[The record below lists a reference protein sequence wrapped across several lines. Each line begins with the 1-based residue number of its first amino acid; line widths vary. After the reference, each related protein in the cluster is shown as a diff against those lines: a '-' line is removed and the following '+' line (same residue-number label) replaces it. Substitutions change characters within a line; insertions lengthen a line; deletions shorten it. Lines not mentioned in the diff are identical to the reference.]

1 MGDLLYLVNV
11 QQIYNTIFI
20 YFTKMLKRWEVVRFR
35 VEDVSMYIKDD
46 KRCWQVGPL
55 KQTQSATEKQ
65 HLHSQPTNDKCYL
78 ILHLQ
83 SELSHALL
91 LHPLSFCYVL
101 AWPPGI
107 CTLRLSSIATW
118 LGLRH
123 CCHLWG
129 SWHGDEVS
137 RGSGVH
143 TSQKNILSATMQL
156 TVGWELNKYSLSLT
170 SFDGRV
176 TISALLFMCNTVS
189 EAMKTNVCTD

>member
-1 MGDLLYLVNV
+1 MYNKYITQYLYILLE
-11 QQIYNTIFI
+11 
-20 YFTKMLKRWEVVRFR
+20 KRWEVVRFR

-65 HLHSQPTNDKCYL
+65 HLHSQPINDFQISCYL

-107 CTLRLSSIATW
+107 CSPRLSSIATW

-143 TSQKNILSATMQL
+143 TSQKNILSGNHAAH
-156 TVGWELNKYSLSLT
+156 GWLGTEQ
-170 SFDGRV
+170 
-176 TISALLFMCNTVS
+176 I
-189 EAMKTNVCTD
+189 